1 MIKEL
6 NTTKKQLGF
15 VNEITKE
22 LDNYLNKQ
30 VDIFYHY
37 IYPIK
42 DEETNKVKLYLRYP
56 GYTTGMI
63 IVNDELLITEIKF
76 SNTMNNYKDGAYEAI
91 KRFIGMGLYPL
102 KNKNNKE
109 VRD

>member
-6 NTTKKQLGF
+6 NTRKKLSGY

-22 LDNYLNKQ
+22 LDKYLIKQ
-30 VDIFYHY
+30 IEDFCHY

-63 IVNDELLITEIKF
+63 NVNDELIIT
-76 SNTMNNYKDGAYEAI
+76 
-91 KRFIGMGLYPL
+91 
-102 KNKNNKE
+102 
-109 VRD
+109 